1 MLRSGVKGNFPS
13 QVVSDLEKMTGEY
26 GLEVGKA
33 ISGEW
38 FNNGTYNNK
47 YLNTA
52 NNFHSLRL
60 YSRGEQSIQKYK
72 DELSIN
78 GDLSYLNLDWKPV
91 PIIPKFVDIVVN
103 GMAERMY
110 DIKAYSQDPHGV
122 SKRTEYMESLLGDYQ
137 TKDLNALVEETL
149 GISLNENDKAMIPA
163 SEQELDLHMQ
173 LTYKQAVEI
182 AEEQALNVLL
192 EGNRYELIKKRFYH
206 DLTVLGIG
214 AVKTTFN
221 PSEGVKV
228 DYVDPANLVYS
239 YTESPYFEDIYYVGE
254 VKEIPINELV
264 KQFPDLTHENLE
276 EIIDNSGGNK
286 NAYKFESE
294 SDGDNNKVSVLYFNY
309 KTHMNE
315 VYKMKQTKSG
325 GEKAIE
331 KDDTFDPPENKEG
344 DYSALKRCVEVLF
357 EGAMILGSDKLLKW
371 EIAENMMRPKSDFT
385 KVKMNYA
392 IVAPRIYNGKI
403 ESLVS
408 RITGFADMIQ
418 LTHLKLQQVMQR
430 MIPDGIYLDADGLA
444 EIDLGNGTNY
454 NPQEALNMFFQ
465 TGSIIGRSMTGDGEM
480 NPGKMPIQEIQSS
493 NGGAKMQSLIQTY
506 NYYLQMIRDV
516 TGLNEARDGAMPDK
530 YSLVGV
536 QKLAAANSNTAT
548 RHLLQAGLFLT
559 QEVCEA
565 LSLRISDILEYSPT
579 KNAFIQQI
587 GAHNVA
593 TLDEMSELHLYD
605 FGIFIDLMPD
615 EEEKQLLENNI
626 QAALAQQTID
636 IEDAIDLREI
646 RSVKLANQLLK
657 VRRKKKL
664 ERDQKMQQE
673 NILAQSQANIQA
685 QQASAQME
693 MQKKASESQS
703 MQELESIK
711 ARFESERMM
720 QEAELKKQIMDH
732 EFEIQIRLAKLQAD
746 AMKAKEEGKEDR
758 KDERTKIQATQQS
771 ELIEQRKN
779 DTGPKNFETPKE
791 EPGQL
796 PSVQIGQNNAQQ
808 APMMPPAMG
817 M

>member
-1 MLRSGVKGNFPS
+1 MLKKGYQGSFPS
-13 QVVSDLEKMTGEY
+13 QVVSDIEKMSAEY
-26 GLEVGKA
+26 GLQVGKA
-33 ISGEW
+33 IASEW
-38 FNNGTYNNK
+38 FANGTYNNR
-47 YLNTA
+47 YLDTS
-52 NNFHSLRL
+52 NNFHNLRL
-60 YSRGEQSIQKYK
+60 YARGEQSIQKYK

-91 PIIPKFVDIVVN
+91 PIVPKFVDIVVN
-103 GMAERMY
+103 GIAERMY
-110 DIKAYSQDPHGV
+110 DVKAYSQDPHGV
-122 SKRTEYMESLLGDYQ
+122 SKRTEYMESLLGDFQ

-149 GISLNENDKAMIPA
+149 GITLNKNDKSVIPA
-163 SEQELDLHMQ
+163 SEQELNLHMQ
-173 LTYKQAVEI
+173 LTYKQAVEL
-182 AEEQALNVLL
+182 AEEQAINTLL
-192 EGNRYELIKKRFYH
+192 DGNRYELIKKQFYY

-221 PSEGVKV
+221 TSEGVKI
-228 DYVDPANLVYS
+228 DYVDPAHLVYS
-239 YTESPYFEDIYYVGE
+239 YTESPYFDDIYYVGE
-254 VKEIPINELV
+254 LKEIPINELV
-264 KQFPDLTHENLE
+264 KQFPELTHENLE
-276 EIIDNSGGNK
+276 EILNDAGNK
-286 NAYKFESE
+286 DMYRYGGEY
-294 SDGDNNKVSVLYFNY
+294 GDKDVNKVPVLYFNY

-315 VYKMKQTKSG
+315 VYKVKQTRTG
-325 GEKAIE
+325 ADKAIE
-331 KDDTFDPPENKEG
+331 KDDQFNPPENKDGE
-344 DYSALKRCVEVLF
+344 YSALKRCIEVLF
-357 EGAMILGSDKLLKW
+357 EGAMILGSNKLLKW
-371 EIAENMMRPKSDFT
+371 EMAENMMRPKSDFT

-392 IVAPRIYNGKI
+392 ITAPRMYNGKI

-408 RITGFADMIQ
+408 RVTGFADMIQ
-418 LTHLKLQQVMQR
+418 LTHLKLQQVMSR
-430 MIPDGIYLDADGLA
+430 MVPDGVYLDADGLA

-465 TGSIIGRSMTGDGEM
+465 TGSVIGRSMTADGDM
-480 NPGKMPIQEIQSS
+480 NPAKMPIQEINTN
-493 NGGAKMQSLIQTY
+493 NGGGKMQSLIQTY

-516 TGLNEARDGAMPDK
+516 TGLNEARDAATPEK

-548 RHLLQAGLFLT
+548 RHILQSGLFLT

-593 TLDEMSELHLYD
+593 TLKEMSELHLYD
-605 FGIFIDLMPD
+605 FGIFIELMPD

-626 QAALAQQTID
+626 QVALSQQTID

-646 RSVKLANQLLK
+646 KNVKLANQLLK

-664 ERDQKMQQE
+664 ERDQKIQQE
-673 NILAQSQANIQA
+673 NIMAQSQANIQT

-693 MQKKASESQS
+693 MQKKQSESKS

-711 ARFESERMM
+711 AKFEAERMM
-720 QEAELKKQIMDH
+720 QETELKKQLMDH
-732 EFEIQIRLAKLQAD
+732 EFQIQIRLAKLQAD
-746 AMKAKEEGKEDR
+746 AMKAKEDSKEDR

-771 ELIEQRKN
+771 QLIDQRKN
-779 DTGPKNFETPKE
+779 DSPPKDFQQEDIE
-791 EPGQL
+791 MG
-796 PSVQIGQNNAQQ
+796 GAAQDPL
-808 APMMPPAMG
+808 AGIMG